1 MMLNINSLYM
11 KILKMA
17 LCTLYNLFDFSSVYL
32 TEENVSELRKEL
44 FRLNTEEHKNSDI
57 DTKTIMIADFLYT
70 SILDSCRKYPK
81 NIEKVLKKYQKIVPY
96 VFDLGGRAELHS
108 ENFDAKRTA
117 KIIVEILLLKKD
129 ELDKVDGGL
138 PVI

>member
-1 MMLNINSLYM
+1 M
-11 KILKMA
+11 KILKTA
-17 LCTLYNLFDFSSVYL
+17 LYILYSLFDFSSIYL
-32 TEENVSELRKEL
+32 TEENVRELRKEL
-44 FRLNTEEHKNSDI
+44 FRLNTEEHKNI
-57 DTKTIMIADFLYT
+57 DTKTIIIADFLYT

-81 NIEKVLKKYQKIVPY
+81 DIEKILKKYQKIVPY

-117 KIIVEILLLKKD
+117 KIIVEILFLKKD

-138 PVI
+138 PII

>member
-1 MMLNINSLYM
+1 
-11 KILKMA
+11 MA

-32 TEENVSELRKEL
+32 TQENISKLRKEL

-57 DTKTIMIADFLYT
+57 DTKTIIIADFLYT

-81 NIEKVLKKYQKIVPY
+81 NIEKILKKYQKIVPY

>member
-1 MMLNINSLYM
+1 M

-32 TEENVSELRKEL
+32 TQENVSKLRKEL

-57 DTKTIMIADFLYT
+57 DTKTIIIADFLYT

-81 NIEKVLKKYQKIVPY
+81 NIEKILKKYQKIVPY

-117 KIIVEILLLKKD
+117 KIIVEILFLKKD
-129 ELDKVDGGL
+129 ELDKVDDGL

>member
-1 MMLNINSLYM
+1 M
-11 KILKMA
+11 KILKTA
-17 LCTLYNLFDFSSVYL
+17 LYILYSLFDFSSIYL
-32 TEENVSELRKEL
+32 TEENVRELRKEL

-57 DTKTIMIADFLYT
+57 DTKTIIIADFLYT

-81 NIEKVLKKYQKIVPY
+81 DIEKILKKYQKIVPY

-117 KIIVEILLLKKD
+117 KIIVEILFLKKD
-129 ELDKVDGGL
+129 ELDKVDGVL
-138 PVI
+138 PII

>member
-1 MMLNINSLYM
+1 
-11 KILKMA
+11 MA
-17 LCTLYNLFDFSSVYL
+17 LCTLYSLFDFSSVYL
-32 TEENVSELRKEL
+32 TQENISKLRKEL

-57 DTKTIMIADFLYT
+57 DTKTIIIADFLYT
-70 SILDSCRKYPK
+70 SILDSSRKYPK
-81 NIEKVLKKYQKIVPY
+81 DIEKILKKYQKIVPY

-117 KIIVEILLLKKD
+117 KIIVEILYLKKD

-138 PVI
+138 PVV

>member
-1 MMLNINSLYM
+1 M

-32 TEENVSELRKEL
+32 TQENVSKLRKEL
-44 FRLNTEEHKNSDI
+44 FRLNTEERKNSDI
-57 DTKTIMIADFLYT
+57 DTKTIIIADFLYT

-81 NIEKVLKKYQKIVPY
+81 DIEKILKKYQKIVPY

>member
-1 MMLNINSLYM
+1 M
-11 KILKMA
+11 KILKTA
-17 LCTLYNLFDFSSVYL
+17 LCTLCSLFDFSSVYL
-32 TEENVSELRKEL
+32 AQENVSELRKEL

-57 DTKTIMIADFLYT
+57 DTKTIIIADFLYT

-81 NIEKVLKKYQKIVPY
+81 DIEKILKKYQKIVPY

-117 KIIVEILLLKKD
+117 KIIVEILFLKKD

-138 PVI
+138 PII

>member
-1 MMLNINSLYM
+1 M
-11 KILKMA
+11 KILKTA
-17 LCTLYNLFDFSSVYL
+17 LYILYSLFDFSSIYL
-32 TEENVSELRKEL
+32 TEENVRELRKEL
-44 FRLNTEEHKNSDI
+44 FRLNTEEHKNNDI
-57 DTKTIMIADFLYT
+57 DTKTIIIADFLYT

-81 NIEKVLKKYQKIVPY
+81 DIEKILKKYQKIVPY

-117 KIIVEILLLKKD
+117 KIIVEILFLKKD

-138 PVI
+138 PII

>member
-1 MMLNINSLYM
+1 
-11 KILKMA
+11 MA

-32 TEENVSELRKEL
+32 TQENVSKLRKEL

-57 DTKTIMIADFLYT
+57 DTKTIIIADFLYT

-81 NIEKVLKKYQKIVPY
+81 DIEKILKKYQKIVPY

>member
-1 MMLNINSLYM
+1 M
-11 KILKMA
+11 KILKTA
-17 LCTLYNLFDFSSVYL
+17 LYILYSLFDFSSVYL
-32 TEENVSELRKEL
+32 TEENVSELTKEL

-70 SILDSCRKYPK
+70 SILDSSRKYPK
-81 NIEKVLKKYQKIVPY
+81 DIEKILKKYQKIVPY

-117 KIIVEILLLKKD
+117 KIIVEILYLKKD

>member
-1 MMLNINSLYM
+1 M

-32 TEENVSELRKEL
+32 TQENVSKLRKEL

-57 DTKTIMIADFLYT
+57 DTKTIIIADFLYT
-70 SILDSCRKYPK
+70 SILDSSRKYPK
-81 NIEKVLKKYQKIVPY
+81 DIEKILKKYQKIVPY

-117 KIIVEILLLKKD
+117 KIIVEILYLKKD

>member
-1 MMLNINSLYM
+1 M

-32 TEENVSELRKEL
+32 TQENVSKLRKEL

-57 DTKTIMIADFLYT
+57 DTKTIIIADFLYT
-70 SILDSCRKYPK
+70 SILDSSRKYPK
-81 NIEKVLKKYQKIVPY
+81 DVEKILKKYQKIVPY

-129 ELDKVDGGL
+129 ELDKVDDGL

>member
-1 MMLNINSLYM
+1 MLNINSLYM
-11 KILKMA
+11 KILKTA
-17 LCTLYNLFDFSSVYL
+17 LYILYSLFDFSSVYL
-32 TEENVSELRKEL
+32 TQENISKLRKEL

-57 DTKTIMIADFLYT
+57 DTKTIIIADFLYT
-70 SILDSCRKYPK
+70 SILDSSRKYPK
-81 NIEKVLKKYQKIVPY
+81 DIEKILKKYQKIVPY

>member
-1 MMLNINSLYM
+1 M
-11 KILKMA
+11 KILKTA
-17 LCTLYNLFDFSSVYL
+17 LYILYSLFDFSSIYL
-32 TEENVSELRKEL
+32 TEENVRELRKEL

-57 DTKTIMIADFLYT
+57 DTKTIIIADFLYT

-81 NIEKVLKKYQKIVPY
+81 DIEKILKKYQKIVPY

-108 ENFDAKRTA
+108 ENFDAKKTA
-117 KIIVEILLLKKD
+117 KIIVEILFLKKD

-138 PVI
+138 PII

>member
-1 MMLNINSLYM
+1 M
-11 KILKMA
+11 KILKTA
-17 LCTLYNLFDFSSVYL
+17 LCILYSLFDFSSVYL

-70 SILDSCRKYPK
+70 SILDSSRKYPK
-81 NIEKVLKKYQKIVPY
+81 DIEKILKKYQKIVPY

-117 KIIVEILLLKKD
+117 KIIVEILYLKKD

>member
-1 MMLNINSLYM
+1 M

-32 TEENVSELRKEL
+32 TQENVSKLRKEL

-57 DTKTIMIADFLYT
+57 DTKTIIIADFLYT

-81 NIEKVLKKYQKIVPY
+81 DIEKILKKYQKIVPY

>member
-1 MMLNINSLYM
+1 
-11 KILKMA
+11 MA
-17 LCTLYNLFDFSSVYL
+17 LCTLYSLFDFSSVYL
-32 TEENVSELRKEL
+32 TQENISKLRKEL

-70 SILDSCRKYPK
+70 SILDSSRKYPK
-81 NIEKVLKKYQKIVPY
+81 DIEKILKKYQKIVPY

-117 KIIVEILLLKKD
+117 KIIVEILYLKKD

>member
-1 MMLNINSLYM
+1 MMIIQFQLTNTTEDEQKLVPDFCEWLDNIIY
-11 KILKMA
+11 
-17 LCTLYNLFDFSSVYL
+17 
-32 TEENVSELRKEL
+32 
-44 FRLNTEEHKNSDI
+44 SDI
-57 DTKTIMIADFLYT
+57 DTKTIIIADFLYT

-81 NIEKVLKKYQKIVPY
+81 DIEKILKKYQKIVPY

-117 KIIVEILLLKKD
+117 KIIVEILYLKKD

-138 PVI
+138 SVI

>member
-1 MMLNINSLYM
+1 
-11 KILKMA
+11 MA

-32 TEENVSELRKEL
+32 TQENVSKLRKEL
-44 FRLNTEEHKNSDI
+44 FRLNTEERKNSDI
-57 DTKTIMIADFLYT
+57 DTKTIIIADFLYT

-81 NIEKVLKKYQKIVPY
+81 NIEKILKKYQKIVPY

>member
-1 MMLNINSLYM
+1 M

-32 TEENVSELRKEL
+32 TQENVSKLRKEL

-57 DTKTIMIADFLYT
+57 DTKTIIIADFLYT

-81 NIEKVLKKYQKIVPY
+81 DIEKILKKYQKIVPY
-96 VFDLGGRAELHS
+96 DFDLGGRAELHS

>member
-1 MMLNINSLYM
+1 M
-11 KILKMA
+11 KILKTA
-17 LCTLYNLFDFSSVYL
+17 LYILYSLFDFSSVYL
-32 TEENVSELRKEL
+32 TEENVRELRKEL

-57 DTKTIMIADFLYT
+57 NTKTIIIADFLYT
-70 SILDSCRKYPK
+70 SILDSCRKYPRD
-81 NIEKVLKKYQKIVPY
+81 IEKILKKYQKIVPY

-117 KIIVEILLLKKD
+117 KIIVEILFLKKD

-138 PVI
+138 PII

>member
-1 MMLNINSLYM
+1 M
-11 KILKMA
+11 KILKTA
-17 LCTLYNLFDFSSVYL
+17 LCTLCSLFDFSSVYL

-81 NIEKVLKKYQKIVPY
+81 NIEKILKKYQKIVPY

-117 KIIVEILLLKKD
+117 KIIVEILYLKKD

>member
-1 MMLNINSLYM
+1 M
-11 KILKMA
+11 KILKTA
-17 LCTLYNLFDFSSVYL
+17 LCTLCSLFDFSSVYL
-32 TEENVSELRKEL
+32 TQENVSELRKEL
-44 FRLNTEEHKNSDI
+44 FRLNTEEHKNSGI

-70 SILDSCRKYPK
+70 SILDSSRKYPK
-81 NIEKVLKKYQKIVPY
+81 DVEKILKKYQKIVPY

-108 ENFDAKRTA
+108 ENFDTKRTA
-117 KIIVEILLLKKD
+117 KIIVEILFLKKD

>member
-1 MMLNINSLYM
+1 M
-11 KILKMA
+11 KILKMV

-32 TEENVSELRKEL
+32 TQENVSKLRKEL

-57 DTKTIMIADFLYT
+57 DTKTIIIADFLYT

>member
-1 MMLNINSLYM
+1 M
-11 KILKMA
+11 KILKTA
-17 LCTLYNLFDFSSVYL
+17 LCTLYSLLDFSSVYL
-32 TEENVSELRKEL
+32 TQENISKLRKEL

-57 DTKTIMIADFLYT
+57 DTKTIIIADFLYT

-81 NIEKVLKKYQKIVPY
+81 DIEKILKKYQKIVPY

>member
-1 MMLNINSLYM
+1 
-11 KILKMA
+11 MA
-17 LCTLYNLFDFSSVYL
+17 LCTLYSLFDFSSVYL
-32 TEENVSELRKEL
+32 TQENISKLRKEL

-57 DTKTIMIADFLYT
+57 DTKTIIIADFLYT
-70 SILDSCRKYPK
+70 SILDSSRKYPK
-81 NIEKVLKKYQKIVPY
+81 DVEKILKKYQKIVPY

>member
-1 MMLNINSLYM
+1 M
-11 KILKMA
+11 KILKTA
-17 LCTLYNLFDFSSVYL
+17 LCTLCSLVDFSSVYL
-32 TEENVSELRKEL
+32 TQENVSELRKEL

-70 SILDSCRKYPK
+70 SILDSSRKYPK
-81 NIEKVLKKYQKIVPY
+81 NIEKILKKYQKIVPY

-117 KIIVEILLLKKD
+117 KIIVEILYLKKD

>member
-1 MMLNINSLYM
+1 MLNINSLYM
-11 KILKMA
+11 KILKTA
-17 LCTLYNLFDFSSVYL
+17 LYILYSLFDFSSIYL
-32 TEENVSELRKEL
+32 TEENVRELRKEL

-57 DTKTIMIADFLYT
+57 DTKTIIIADFLYT

-81 NIEKVLKKYQKIVPY
+81 DIEKILKKYQKIVPY

-117 KIIVEILLLKKD
+117 KIIVEILFLKKD
-129 ELDKVDGGL
+129 ELDKVDGVL
-138 PVI
+138 PII

>member
-1 MMLNINSLYM
+1 M
-11 KILKMA
+11 KILKTA
-17 LCTLYNLFDFSSVYL
+17 LYILYSLFDFSSGYL
-32 TEENVSELRKEL
+32 TEENVRKLRKEL

-57 DTKTIMIADFLYT
+57 DTKTIIIADFLYT

-81 NIEKVLKKYQKIVPY
+81 DIEKILKKYQKIVPY

-117 KIIVEILLLKKD
+117 KIIVEILFLKKD

-138 PVI
+138 PII

>member
-1 MMLNINSLYM
+1 M

-32 TEENVSELRKEL
+32 TQENVSKLRKEL

-57 DTKTIMIADFLYT
+57 DTKTIIIADFLYT

-81 NIEKVLKKYQKIVPY
+81 DIEKILKKYQKIVPY

-138 PVI
+138 PVT

>member
-1 MMLNINSLYM
+1 
-11 KILKMA
+11 MA
-17 LCTLYNLFDFSSVYL
+17 LCTLYSLFDFSSVYL
-32 TEENVSELRKEL
+32 TQENVSKLRKEL
-44 FRLNTEEHKNSDI
+44 FRLNTEERKNSDI
-57 DTKTIMIADFLYT
+57 DTKTIIIADFLYT

-81 NIEKVLKKYQKIVPY
+81 DIEKILKKYQKIVPY

>member
-1 MMLNINSLYM
+1 M

-17 LCTLYNLFDFSSVYL
+17 LCTLYSLFDFSSVYL
-32 TEENVSELRKEL
+32 TQENISKLRKEL

-57 DTKTIMIADFLYT
+57 DTKTIIIADFLYT

-81 NIEKVLKKYQKIVPY
+81 DIEKILKKYQKIVPY

-117 KIIVEILLLKKD
+117 KIIVEILFLKKD
-129 ELDKVDGGL
+129 ELDKIDGGL

>member
-1 MMLNINSLYM
+1 M
-11 KILKMA
+11 KILKTA
-17 LCTLYNLFDFSSVYL
+17 LYILYSLFDFSSVYL

-70 SILDSCRKYPK
+70 SILDSSRKYPK
-81 NIEKVLKKYQKIVPY
+81 DIEKILKKYQKIVAY

-117 KIIVEILLLKKD
+117 KIIVEILYLKKD